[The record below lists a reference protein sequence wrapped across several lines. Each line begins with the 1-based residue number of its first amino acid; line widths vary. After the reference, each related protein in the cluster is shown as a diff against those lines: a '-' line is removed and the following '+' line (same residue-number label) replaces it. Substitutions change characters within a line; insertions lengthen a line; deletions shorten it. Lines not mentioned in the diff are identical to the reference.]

1 MKIFAFLSLFFLALP
16 VTVNAQEELLK
27 FEHPLIDA
35 GTMTEDDAPRTFTF
49 VGKNVSKK
57 ILHITQVRTTCGCT
71 SSYVRGD
78 VMKPGDTCQVQIT
91 FTPNRYPGTIN
102 TGAYLYLKEVE
113 GQPAVKLALTGKV
126 LPGADQWARYPHKM
140 GVLRLKQ
147 AKASITEVKP
157 GTEPEARI
165 LCGNSGDKPL
175 RISSLLLPPYARL
188 TTEPEVIE
196 PGDEADL
203 VITIIADKI
212 PATMPESF
220 TFPVILEGLDA
231 RPSDRTIQVVVKV
244 KKEKRKKVKKKKI
257 PRQ

>member
-16 VTVNAQEELLK
+16 VTVNAQKELLK

-35 GTMTEDDAPRTFTF
+35 GTMTEDDAPRTFT
-49 VGKNVSKK
+49 GKNVSKK

-140 GVLRLKQ
+140 GALRLKQ

-157 GTEPEARI
+157 GTEPDARI

-231 RPSDRTIQVVVKV
+231 RPSDRTIQVVVKLV
-244 KKEKRKKVKKKKI
+244 R
-257 PRQ
+257 

>member
-1 MKIFAFLSLFFLALP
+1 MKKFAFMMSLFQALARAVLMAFLLALP
-16 VTVNAQEELLK
+16 TVVNAQKELLR

-57 ILHITQVRTTCGCT
+57 VLHISQVRTTCGVT
-71 SSYVRGD
+71 SSYVKGD

-102 TGAYLYLKEVE
+102 TGAYLYLREVE
-113 GQPAVKLALTGKV
+113 GQPAVKLVLTGKV
-126 LPGADQWARYPHKM
+126 LPGADVWSRYPHKM
-140 GVLRLKQ
+140 GALRLKQ
-147 AKASITEVKP
+147 AKANITEVKP
-157 GTEPEARI
+157 GTEPSARI
-165 LCGNSGDKPL
+165 LCGNSGEKAL

-203 VITIIADKI
+203 VITILADKI
-212 PATMPESF
+212 PATMPETF

-231 RPSDRTIQVVVKV
+231 RPSDRTIQVSVSRLK
-244 KKEKRKKVKKKKI
+244 
-257 PRQ
+257 

>member
-1 MKIFAFLSLFFLALP
+1 M
-16 VTVNAQEELLK
+16 NAQKELLK

-126 LPGADQWARYPHKM
+126 LPGADQWARILLVVPGAWNYFADQWARYPHKM
-140 GVLRLKQ
+140 GALRLKQ

-244 KKEKRKKVKKKKI
+244 KR
-257 PRQ
+257 